1 MKMLKRW
8 ISVCLVILL
17 LAGVAFDHSSLIGS
31 TVEAAGLEETDG
43 AEPAETPDAS
53 EETTDV
59 PSLLS
64 EGDGSDTPAPE
75 AQTVTNTETETEA
88 PAEKTETKQE
98 ESTEPEK
105 QTVTNTD
112 TETKAPAK
120 KTETKQEESTE
131 PEKQAVTNKD
141 NETKEPVTKTSDD
154 VSKESVQPSA
164 FKGKYEDDSI
174 IINVS
179 AEPGVV
185 PEGAKLSVTPIEK
198 TEITND
204 MTAEEK
210 AEAEKINDQ
219 YDLTEKKLTEDSEKN
234 EETMEGFLAYDI
246 SFLVNGE
253 EVEPTGDVKVTMD
266 FKEAAIPEGVSE
278 DSEVSVKHLKED
290 ETAEDGVIVEDM
302 DSKSNIQTTAQAEV
316 EKVELTAESFSTFTI
331 TWSGQ
336 RFKKDVGITFI
347 DTSGNIIA
355 VANENQLNLTLGTE
369 DEFDTSDITSDGSR
383 RQYYKITGTNGK
395 TYTFVKALNIWGD
408 PKTDA
413 GSEFTRLRIEDRRLQ
428 WYMVEGGVNQWQ
440 NSDEQDKFYFVYA
453 SEDSRPQT
461 VPTNSENIE
470 INLYNYNKNINSGS
484 LYRNGFG
491 FYSSQAGKDGAS
503 SYTGDF
509 TNSNKDSP
517 AGNQGRLANIVK
529 KNLRNGIPVLDTQNG
544 ISMESL
550 FSSGNTTGKT
560 PYTNLSGLF
569 QLDAN
574 GYYTYDSLENGAVL
588 DGNEIKVY
596 DTIVTPDFADYGNF
610 LPFNS
615 EWVNKTTSGVPYKFS
630 SRSEMDLW
638 FGMNIGL
645 NFYQPE
651 SGKINGQDMIFE
663 FSGDDDVWVF
673 IDGVLVLDLGG
684 IHDRLDG
691 TINFATGDVDAAG
704 TPTTL
709 RKCYAAAY
717 REAHPSANNSEVRN
731 YLDGIFDD
739 SGKFLNYSDHRLE
752 FFYLERGGGAA
763 NCRLR
768 FNMPTLPNDGITVS
782 KLIDNYDEGA
792 YTDVEFKFEL
802 YLDKDGNGQVN
813 DSEKVTAADTFYST
827 YTVKEIGSTGP
838 GETRTL
844 GEDGI
849 FTLKHGEMA
858 TFSNIQVTTKYK
870 VKEVGLSSKEYDDI
884 EITSGVTDQTG
895 DVNLTDSTDHSGYA
909 ESKILEVGSNIQVI
923 FHNQC
928 NPTNMKQLYIYKN
941 LAGADTS
948 TDTYRVQVI
957 VGGAPYQGE
966 YLLGTSAGFGSQETT
981 KDGWISFSAG
991 QVITVLG
998 NVTSED
1004 GNRTGFPSGTTFKVI
1019 EDVEILNKDTYG
1031 TPSYSIKDGTATV
1044 TDTENSAAG
1053 VFILDSNAEVTVT
1066 NNLKG
1071 NPDTPYIEIQK
1082 TFSGLDASEIPE
1094 GFQIELYDSQ
1104 DDQQPIKTLNLN
1116 DATFLGDLTYVWRCN
1131 DLDPGTYYVKENG
1144 EEVQGYTVT
1153 ITMNRETIESS
1164 SEKIEIAT
1172 QSPVF
1177 TASNVH
1183 QINSNSET
1191 EFSFDENNFIAASLK
1206 DQTIFVWTIDTLSI
1220 GERQAIL
1227 EVINQEGSGNL
1238 AGKATL
1244 DNTNFYST
1252 TDRLEE
1258 GIVVGD
1264 GAIYVKDG
1272 ILSFTRTSQWQ
1283 HVIAGL
1289 YNVTES
1295 VNAEIEVVNTYK
1307 AATMDVDLK
1316 KFMTDFETPLNGAK
1330 FSLYS
1335 GTMDESQRKIT
1346 WSDDPM
1352 KNKESFEV
1360 KNDEFIEL
1368 RGLQSGYYKLV
1379 ETEAPQGYVK
1389 LAQPIIFKVDT
1400 VEKKITLID
1409 ENGTELTTHEMWELE
1424 GNDCI
1429 KIKNNI
1435 LYDLPQ
1441 SGGPGIYWYTI
1452 GGMLLMMAGS
1462 LILYKN
1468 KRREVLERK

>member
-1 MKMLKRW
+1 MKSNLKKR
-8 ISVCLVILL
+8 L
-17 LAGVAFDHSSLIGS
+17 LAMVLCMTMVLSLGIFNIPEGKVAAAG
-31 TVEAAGLEETDG
+31 TEAAESSEE
-43 AEPAETPDAS
+43 ASSEAETTAAETTAPEPSSEAETTEAETTAAETTAS
-53 EETTDV
+53 ETTASESSAPETTA
-59 PSLLS
+59 S
-64 EGDGSDTPAPE
+64 ESSASETTASVSSVTESTPAVVVPE
-75 AQTVTNTETETEA
+75 STPAAATIAATA
-88 PAEKTETKQE
+88 PAAAT
-98 ESTEPEK
+98 S
-105 QTVTNTD
+105 VTPPGSAAENTAQKPF
-112 TETKAPAK
+112 EA
-120 KTETKQEESTE
+120 S
-131 PEKQAVTNKD
+131 
-141 NETKEPVTKTSDD
+141 
-154 VSKESVQPSA
+154 
-164 FKGKYEDDSI
+164 YEDSEVVI
-174 IINVS
+174 RVS
-179 AEPGVV
+179 AEAGVV
-185 PEGAKLSVTPIEK
+185 PEGAVLSVTPIVK
-198 TEITND
+198 RDVTDT

-210 AEAEKINDQ
+210 AQVEAVNAQ

-246 SFLVNGE
+246 SFIVNGV

-266 FKEAAIPEGVSE
+266 FKKAAIPEGVSE
-278 DSEVSVKHLKED
+278 DAEVAVKHLKED
-290 ETAEDGVIVEDM
+290 ETAEDGVVVEDM

-331 TWSGQ
+331 TWLGQ
-336 RFKKDVGITFI
+336 RFKKDVEIEITFI
-347 DTSGNIIA
+347 DTSGNTIA
-355 VANENQLNLTLGTE
+355 VANENQLNLTLGTG
-369 DEFDTSDITSDGSR
+369 DEFDTSDITSDELR
-383 RQYYKITGTNGK
+383 RQYYEITGTNGK
-395 TYTFVKALNIWGD
+395 TYTFVKALNIWGN

-484 LYRNGFG
+484 LCRNGFG

-529 KNLRNGIPVLDTQNG
+529 KNLQNGIPVLNTNDG
-544 ISMESL
+544 ISMGSL
-550 FSSGNTTGKT
+550 FSSGETTSKT
-560 PYTNLSGLF
+560 SYTNLSGLF

-615 EWVNKTTSGVPYKFS
+615 EWVNKTTSGVPYQFS

-673 IDGVLVLDLGG
+673 IDDVLVLDLGG
-684 IHDRLDG
+684 IHDRLNG
-691 TINFATGDVDAAG
+691 TINFATGVVNADG
-704 TPTTL
+704 TTTTL
-709 RKCYAAAY
+709 KTCYEAAY
-717 REAHPSANNSEVRN
+717 REAHPNAGNSEVQN
-731 YLDGIFDD
+731 YLNGIFDA

-763 NCRLR
+763 NCRLK

-792 YTDVEFKFEL
+792 YTDVEFEFEL
-802 YLDKDGNGQVN
+802 YLDKNGDGHVN
-813 DSEKVTAADTFYST
+813 DSEKVTVADTAYNT
-827 YTVKEIGSTGP
+827 YTVKEIGSTGA
-838 GETRTL
+838 GETRIL
-844 GEDGI
+844 GGDGI
-849 FTLKHGEMA
+849 FTLRHGEMA

-870 VKEVGLSSKEYDDI
+870 VKEVGLSSQEYDAI

-895 DVNLTDSTDHSGYA
+895 DVDLTDSTDHSGYA

-948 TDTYRVQVI
+948 TDTYRVQVT
-957 VGGAPYQGE
+957 VGGAPYQGA
-966 YLLGTSAGFGSQETT
+966 YLLGTLAGSGSRGTT
-981 KDGWISFSAG
+981 EDGWVSFQAG

-1004 GNRTGFPSGTTFKVI
+1004 GNTTGFPSGTTFKVI
-1019 EDVEILNKDTYG
+1019 EDVESLNDDTYG

-1044 TDTENSAAG
+1044 TDTENSASG
-1053 VFILDSNAEVTVT
+1053 VFIFDSNAEVTVT

-1094 GFQIELYDSQ
+1094 GFQIELYDRQ
-1104 DDQQPIKTLNLN
+1104 DAQQPIKTLTLN
-1116 DATFLGDLTYVWRCN
+1116 DATLSDDFTYVWRCN

-1153 ITMNRETIESS
+1153 ITMNGETIESS
-1164 SEKIEIAT
+1164 SEKIEITT

-1183 QINSNSET
+1183 QINSNEET
-1191 EFSFDENNFIAASLK
+1191 AFSFDENNFIAASLK
-1206 DQTIFVWTIDTLSI
+1206 DQSIFVWTIEPLSI

-1227 EVINQEGSGNL
+1227 NVINTNGSGNL
-1238 AGKATL
+1238 SGKATL

-1252 TDRLEE
+1252 TDRLED

-1272 ILSFTRTSQWQ
+1272 MLSFTRTSQWP

-1289 YNVTES
+1289 YTMTES
-1295 VNAEIEVVNTYK
+1295 VNAELEVVNAYELEE
-1307 AATMDVDLK
+1307 VVIDLQK
-1316 KFMTDFETPLNGAK
+1316 YGSDYTVQREGAK
-1330 FSLYS
+1330 FSLFK
-1335 GTMDESQRKIT
+1335 GIFEKGGVT
-1346 WSDDPM
+1346 WSENPVEGYE
-1352 KNKESFEV
+1352 NIEV
-1360 KNDEFIEL
+1360 TSVNIQEL
-1368 RGLQSGYYKLV
+1368 SLEPGYYMLK
-1379 ETEAPQGYVK
+1379 ETKAPDGFAILNEAIY
-1389 LAQPIIFKVDT
+1389 FKVDSGT
-1400 VEKKITLID
+1400 VSLID
-1409 ENGTELTTHEMWELE
+1409 VHGNEIQESVDLMWQLDTDAQS
-1424 GNDCI
+1424 NTI
-1429 KIKNNI
+1429 VLKIKNTP
-1435 LYDLPQ
+1435 LYELP
-1441 SGGPGIYWYTI
+1441 SAGGSGIYRYTI
-1452 GGMLLMMAGS
+1452 GGILLMLAGA
-1462 LILYKN
+1462 LVLYKN
-1468 KRREVLERK
+1468 RRREVLGKN